1 MITKGKLNR
10 MCKYF
15 KGKQIDLRYEYN
27 NSLGMYREYLYE
39 GVYDK
44 FHISE
49 HDFSNCKN
57 YDVKFYLKDKIV
69 FEVGFDYYAEF
80 TGIGKIRENNS
91 GPYCYFSIVSKESA
105 IKSFF
110 KKIINKI

>member
-1 MITKGKLNR
+1 MNKGKLNR

-15 KGKQIDLRYEYN
+15 KGKQAILKYEYN
-27 NSLGMYREYLYE
+27 NSLGVHREYFYE
-39 GVYDK
+39 GVYDS
-44 FHISE
+44 FIIGE

-57 YDVKFYLKDKIV
+57 YDVKFNLKDKVV
-69 FEVGFDYYAEF
+69 FEVGFDDYAEF
-80 TGIGKIRENNS
+80 TGVGKIRENNS
-91 GPYCYFSIVSKESA
+91 GPYCYFSIVTKESA